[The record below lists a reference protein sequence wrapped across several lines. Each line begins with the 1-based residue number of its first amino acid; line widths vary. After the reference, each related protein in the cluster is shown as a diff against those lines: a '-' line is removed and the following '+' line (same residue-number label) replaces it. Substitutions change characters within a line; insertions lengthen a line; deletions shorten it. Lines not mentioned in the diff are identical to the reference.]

1 MSTLKCKHDEWSENC
16 LTVSFTLDKTEMNL
30 CSQTSHSLFAD
41 KCKLY
46 ELWLKKLILTHS
58 HTQHLTCPPN

>member
-1 MSTLKCKHDEWSENC
+1 MSMLKCKHDERNENC
-16 LTVSFTLDKTEMNL
+16 STVSFTLDKTEMNL

-46 ELWLKKLILTHS
+46 EL
-58 HTQHLTCPPN
+58 